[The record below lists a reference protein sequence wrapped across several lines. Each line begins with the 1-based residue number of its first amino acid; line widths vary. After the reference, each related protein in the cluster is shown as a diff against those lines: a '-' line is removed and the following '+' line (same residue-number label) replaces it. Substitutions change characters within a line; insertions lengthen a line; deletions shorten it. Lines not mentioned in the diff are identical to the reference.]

1 MDECGIHIHAALAK
15 GWDRIGQPLK
25 TAATAEDRK
34 RAVCWMLDYASWQLI
49 HRNVP
54 DKRGAQRAAFLEEM
68 AATWRRG
75 TSYW

>member
-1 MDECGIHIHAALAK
+1 
-15 GWDRIGQPLK
+15 
-25 TAATAEDRK
+25 
-34 RAVCWMLDYASWQLI
+34 MLDYASWQSI

-54 DKRGAQRAAFLEEM
+54 DKHGAHRAAFLEEM